1 MKKNALIVLS
11 GLILGGIFG
20 LLDVSS
26 MIADQ
31 NVNPVIGYGSA
42 GAVLTIRAT
51 AGMIQLPWVIAGAV
65 LNGLIISFLASF
77 ATSGILT
84 GEYSGQT
91 VNATPMLMIILLPL
105 PFLVAY
111 AQTRRFDYAII

>member
-42 GAVLTIRAT
+42 G
-51 AGMIQLPWVIAGAV
+51 
-65 LNGLIISFLASF
+65 
-77 ATSGILT
+77 
-84 GEYSGQT
+84 T
-91 VNATPMLMIILLPL
+91 V
-105 PFLVAY
+105 
-111 AQTRRFDYAII
+111 